1 MVGNLL
7 QFLTID
13 IRFETCTKTLG
24 VRSTAL
30 TKELIKKS
38 ESLQILWVSRNFK

>member
-7 QFLTID
+7 QFLTI
-13 IRFETCTKTLG
+13 IIWFETRTKTLG

-30 TKELIKKS
+30 TEELAKES
-38 ESLQILWVSRNFK
+38 ESLQTLWVWCNFK